1 MNVEKMKE
9 LERNSQLCVQIM
21 DMVVNNLRHWNVD
34 AAMRGYRLL
43 IDRFMRMTECGNTYR
58 EELAELGLSMP
69 FQAFTEQ
76 LSAVMAA
83 QEKRDFIL
91 LADML
96 QMGLRPVLVQW
107 LYSIKEVY
115 QPETTDCLT
124 KNLDALKRKDPWLA
138 EQVGQLIPMVDEVL
152 ARFVL
157 EPTESGRNTVLYVD
171 GDKQMYLYGNGDP
184 YVDILNF
191 MKDQVAF
198 GREEYHLL
206 GCASGLQVSAIRFIC
221 GDACVVHDYESRL
234 DALYCMLLYSDV
246 ADQLLDGTLILH
258 YDPQLQELVR
268 AMSVPN
274 HQVILYPPA
283 IQLIPDE
290 QVRQAIERFYM
301 ATHSMEEQKYLL
313 FGNFLQN
320 SKRCSHNIDELESS
334 FAGRKIYIVAA
345 GPSLDKNLHLLAERE
360 ADSIVI
366 ATGTVYVKMMQMG
379 IRPDYVI
386 VSEANARIQY
396 QFRELWQENI
406 PLLLLSSATW
416 HLARKYAGEKY
427 IIYQEG
433 FEPAEQAAGKEDRK
447 LYSSGGSVSTLAL
460 DVAIRLHASIV
471 VFIGLDLAF
480 TGQKAHAEGTSQ
492 TMAPDEAAL
501 IPAKAYDGGVVYV
514 DTKFQLYA
522 NWITRRLNRDN
533 MDDVTNIRV
542 INATEGGAFV
552 KRMEYMTLEEA
563 MQL

>member
-21 DMVVNNLRHWNVD
+21 DMVVNNLMHWNVD

-184 YVDILNF
+184 
-191 MKDQVAF
+191 
-198 GREEYHLL
+198 
-206 GCASGLQVSAIRFIC
+206 
-221 GDACVVHDYESRL
+221 
-234 DALYCMLLYSDV
+234 
-246 ADQLLDGTLILH
+246 
-258 YDPQLQELVR
+258 
-268 AMSVPN
+268 
-274 HQVILYPPA
+274 
-283 IQLIPDE
+283 
-290 QVRQAIERFYM
+290 
-301 ATHSMEEQKYLL
+301 
-313 FGNFLQN
+313 
-320 SKRCSHNIDELESS
+320 
-334 FAGRKIYIVAA
+334 
-345 GPSLDKNLHLLAERE
+345 
-360 ADSIVI
+360 
-366 ATGTVYVKMMQMG
+366 
-379 IRPDYVI
+379 
-386 VSEANARIQY
+386 
-396 QFRELWQENI
+396 
-406 PLLLLSSATW
+406 
-416 HLARKYAGEKY
+416 
-427 IIYQEG
+427 
-433 FEPAEQAAGKEDRK
+433 
-447 LYSSGGSVSTLAL
+447 
-460 DVAIRLHASIV
+460 
-471 VFIGLDLAF
+471 
-480 TGQKAHAEGTSQ
+480 
-492 TMAPDEAAL
+492 
-501 IPAKAYDGGVVYV
+501 
-514 DTKFQLYA
+514 
-522 NWITRRLNRDN
+522 
-533 MDDVTNIRV
+533 
-542 INATEGGAFV
+542 
-552 KRMEYMTLEEA
+552 
-563 MQL
+563 